1 MGTQSAKINFIKKIR
16 MKKNDIF
23 TLIKNR
29 KLMID
34 KILSY
39 SSTLSEGIKKYNNA
53 NIKFIILITIGILLN
68 NYMLISIPC
77 CLLSIYFIVLM
88 LKYIKYGSVIHIVKK
103 LSKDLAFKG
112 IYDKEKI
119 SFMLQEFKD
128 RYGDE
133 NVEFRELVITINSY
147 ESFVMKLEYII
158 RGLEIESK
166 RAYKEKELLKKY
178 KIPSFSY
185 IEKHSTYRKAEEEN
199 QKNSYEVKTVG
210 DYYRDSE
217 DSISMIYKDESGET
231 KKENRAIEFFEDEN
245 SEEYKNTLILKSNS
259 KNNKNLTVYLYKK
272 ESNFQKNALWLL
284 IYKDIFFS
292 LTLIY
297 FLNIIRVVF
306 FIFL

>member
-1 MGTQSAKINFIKKIR
+1 MGRQSEKNNLLKKIKS
-16 MKKNDIF
+16 KKKDIF
-23 TLIKNR
+23 TLIKNKR
-29 KLMID
+29 LMID

-39 SSTLSEGIKKYNNA
+39 SSILSDGIKKYNNA

-88 LKYIKYGSVIHIVKK
+88 LKYIKYGGASNIIKK

-119 SFMLQEFKD
+119 SLMLQEFKD

-133 NVEFRELVITINSY
+133 NIEFKELVTTIDSY

-158 RGLEIESK
+158 RGLEIESR

-178 KIPSFSY
+178 KTPSFSY
-185 IEKHSTYRKAEEEN
+185 MEKHSAYRKTGKEN
-199 QKNSYEVKTVG
+199 QKNSYEVKTV
-210 DYYRDSE
+210 DEYYRDSE
-217 DSISMIYKDESGET
+217 DSISMIYKNESGET
-231 KKENRAIEFFEDEN
+231 KKINRAIEFFENEN

-259 KNNKNLTVYLYKK
+259 QNNKNLTVYLYKK
-272 ESNFQKNALWLL
+272 ESNFQKNAL
-284 IYKDIFFS
+284 
-292 LTLIY
+292 
-297 FLNIIRVVF
+297 
-306 FIFL
+306 

>member
-16 MKKNDIF
+16 IKKNDIF

-29 KLMID
+29 RLMID

-231 KKENRAIEFFEDEN
+231 KKVNRAIEFFEDEN

>member
-231 KKENRAIEFFEDEN
+231 KKVNRAIEFFEDEN

-306 FIFL
+306 FFFF

>member
-16 MKKNDIF
+16 IKKNDIF

-53 NIKFIILITIGILLN
+53 NIKFIILITIWILLN

-128 RYGDE
+128 RYGE

-231 KKENRAIEFFEDEN
+231 KKVNRAIEFFEDEN

>member
-16 MKKNDIF
+16 IKKNDIF

-39 SSTLSEGIKKYNNA
+39 SSTLSDGIKKYNNA

-231 KKENRAIEFFEDEN
+231 KKVNRAIEFFEDEN

>member
-16 MKKNDIF
+16 IKKNDIF

-231 KKENRAIEFFEDEN
+231 KKVNRAIEFFEDEN

-259 KNNKNLTVYLYKK
+259 KNNKNLTVYL
-272 ESNFQKNALWLL
+272 
-284 IYKDIFFS
+284 
-292 LTLIY
+292 
-297 FLNIIRVVF
+297 
-306 FIFL
+306 

>member
-1 MGTQSAKINFIKKIR
+1 MVTQSAKINFIKKIR
-16 MKKNDIF
+16 IKKNDIF

-231 KKENRAIEFFEDEN
+231 KKVNRAIEFFEDEN

>member
-16 MKKNDIF
+16 IKKNDIF

-231 KKENRAIEFFEDEN
+231 KKVNRAIEFFEDEN

-297 FLNIIRVVF
+297 FLNINCNNK
-306 FIFL
+306 LN

>member
-231 KKENRAIEFFEDEN
+231 KKVNRAIEFFEDEN

>member
-16 MKKNDIF
+16 IKKNDIF

-231 KKENRAIEFFEDEN
+231 KKVNRAMEFFEDEN

>member
-16 MKKNDIF
+16 IKKNDIF
-23 TLIKNR
+23 TLMKNR

-231 KKENRAIEFFEDEN
+231 KKVNRAIEFFEDEN

>member
-16 MKKNDIF
+16 IKKNDIF

-133 NVEFRELVITINSY
+133 TVEFRELVITINSY

-231 KKENRAIEFFEDEN
+231 KKVNRAIEFFEDEN

>member
-16 MKKNDIF
+16 IKKNDIF

-178 KIPSFSY
+178 NIPSFSY

-231 KKENRAIEFFEDEN
+231 KKVNRAIEFFEDEN

>member
-16 MKKNDIF
+16 IKKNDIF

-133 NVEFRELVITINSY
+133 NIEFKELVTTIDSY

-231 KKENRAIEFFEDEN
+231 KKVNRAIEFFEDEN

-272 ESNFQKNALWLL
+272 ESNFQKNAL
-284 IYKDIFFS
+284 
-292 LTLIY
+292 
-297 FLNIIRVVF
+297 
-306 FIFL
+306 

>member
-16 MKKNDIF
+16 IKKNDIF

-29 KLMID
+29 RLMID

-231 KKENRAIEFFEDEN
+231 KKVNRAIEFFEDEN

-306 FIFL
+306 FIFF

>member
-16 MKKNDIF
+16 IKKNDIF

-231 KKENRAIEFFEDEN
+231 KKVNRAIEFFEDEN

>member
-16 MKKNDIF
+16 IKKNDIF

-231 KKENRAIEFFEDEN
+231 KKVNRAIEFFEDEN

-306 FIFL
+306 FIFF

>member
-16 MKKNDIF
+16 IKKNDIF

-178 KIPSFSY
+178 NIPSFSY

-231 KKENRAIEFFEDEN
+231 KKVNRAIEFFEDEN

-272 ESNFQKNALWLL
+272 ESNFQKNAL
-284 IYKDIFFS
+284 
-292 LTLIY
+292 
-297 FLNIIRVVF
+297 
-306 FIFL
+306 